1 MQQRPPLRTSN
12 PKAMA
17 SPFRPASPAED
28 LPTYYQDLEDDNIRH
43 NFRDF
48 DSERNFDLFDRQTR
62 DPKSNNF
69 CIDFGEDKAF
79 CAFDLD
85 AQSYE
90 KLLNAPRPTELHT
103 RWIHIWMPYNQKDL
117 IRTLAT
123 HFDFTPRLAG
133 LMKSD
138 PIQPRTGSSL
148 KTKKSSST
156 LRSLVS
162 HKSVRSEKGSSVKE
176 RARQANEE
184 IMDEESSIGMTSM
197 MQSTQME
204 MVRDM
209 SHYQLVNDVWHWSTV
224 DKGRRYM
231 CIGYNALYNVRSKP
245 VDAPHNHE
253 WADQSRELPQGSRV
267 WNWLALCEG
276 KTIISISED
285 PFPFSNGVLSA
296 QDLRVLFTT
305 RRNLVNV
312 FRQLTK
318 APTPLRDAALVQLP
332 LRQRLGRSQEET
344 AHRPTDAPGLL
355 FYYLFEDWGAT
366 FDIISRREQGYGAEL
381 DRLRREML
389 EKANLTH
396 VDQLHHIG
404 CQLAVLKRVYQ
415 SYELIIERVLRKQE
429 VTLASLKNSHIL
441 SGDASLASTYV
452 LNDAAPLPPG
462 ALVPETD
469 SLLGVALSSAA
480 RVRFERLKDRIVLY
494 ALSEIQECLD
504 QKESLVMMNFNLI
517 AIKESYSVE
526 RLTWVTLLLAKI
538 TILFTPVTL
547 MTGYF
552 SIQFK
557 DFMFEMGSY
566 WRSFGWVLGASA
578 ALLVLFSWMS
588 GTFEGSIV
596 TSSWTRKVYDGGKR
610 WVVLKKWKRRSD
622 RA

>member
-1 MQQRPPLRTSN
+1 
-12 PKAMA
+12 
-17 SPFRPASPAED
+17 
-28 LPTYYQDLEDDNIRH
+28 
-43 NFRDF
+43 
-48 DSERNFDLFDRQTR
+48 
-62 DPKSNNF
+62 
-69 CIDFGEDKAF
+69 
-79 CAFDLD
+79 
-85 AQSYE
+85 
-90 KLLNAPRPTELHT
+90 
-103 RWIHIWMPYNQKDL
+103 
-117 IRTLAT
+117 
-123 HFDFTPRLAG
+123 
-133 LMKSD
+133 
-138 PIQPRTGSSL
+138 
-148 KTKKSSST
+148 
-156 LRSLVS
+156 
-162 HKSVRSEKGSSVKE
+162 
-176 RARQANEE
+176 
-184 IMDEESSIGMTSM
+184 
-197 MQSTQME
+197 
-204 MVRDM
+204 
-209 SHYQLVNDVWHWSTV
+209 
-224 DKGRRYM
+224 M

-245 VDAPHNHE
+245 VDAQHRDD
-253 WADQSRELPQGSRV
+253 WADQSREVPQGSRV
-267 WNWLALCEG
+267 WNWLSLCEG
-276 KTIISISED
+276 KTVISISED
-285 PFPFSNGVLSA
+285 PFPFSNGTLSA

-332 LRQRLGRSQEET
+332 LRQRLGRSREET
-344 AHRPTDAPGLL
+344 AHRPTDSPGLL

-404 CQLAVLKRVYQ
+404 CQLAALKRVYQ

-441 SGDASLASTYV
+441 SGNASLASTYAA
-452 LNDAAPLPPG
+452 LNELPAPPPPG
-462 ALVPETD
+462 SGGPGPLIPEAD

-557 DFMFEMGSY
+557 DIMFEMDSY
-566 WRSFGWVLGASA
+566 WRSFAYIFVASL
-578 ALLVLFSWMS
+578 ALLVAFSWMS
-588 GTFEGSIV
+588 GTFESKIV
-596 TSSWTRKVYDGGKR
+596 TSSWTRKVYDGGRRWLAVKKMKMKKKR
-610 WVVLKKWKRRSD
+610 KGEQ
-622 RA
+622 

>member
-1 MQQRPPLRTSN
+1 
-12 PKAMA
+12 MA
-17 SPFRPASPAED
+17 SPFRPASPAEE
-28 LPTYYQDLEDDNIRH
+28 LPAYYQDLEDESIRYC
-43 NFRDF
+43 FRDF

-62 DPKSNNF
+62 DPRSNNF
-69 CIDFGEDKAF
+69 CIDFGEDKAY

-90 KLLNAPRPTELHT
+90 TLLNAPRPTELHT

-123 HFDFTPRLAG
+123 HFDFTPRLMG

-138 PIQPRTGSSL
+138 PINPRTGTSL
-148 KTKKSSST
+148 RAKKSSST
-156 LRSLVS
+156 LRSLIS
-162 HKSVRSEKGSSVKE
+162 HKSSSGEKDTSVKN

-184 IMDEESSIGMTSM
+184 ILDEESSIGMTSM

-209 SHYQLVNDVWHWSTV
+209 GHYQLVNDVWHWSTV

-245 VDAPHNHE
+245 VNTQHHDD
-253 WADQSRELPQGSRV
+253 WTDQSREVPQGSRV

-276 KTIISISED
+276 KTVVSISED
-285 PFPFSNGVLSA
+285 PFPFSNGILTA
-296 QDLRVLFTT
+296 QDLRTLFTT

-312 FRQLTK
+312 FRQLSK

-344 AHRPTDAPGLL
+344 AHRATDAPGLL

-389 EKANLTH
+389 VKANLTH

-404 CQLAVLKRVYQ
+404 CQLSVLKRVYQ

-429 VTLASLKNSHIL
+429 VTLASLKNSRIL
-441 SGDASLASTYV
+441 SGEASLSSTYAFGEAP
-452 LNDAAPLPPG
+452 AAITTSLPPG
-462 ALVPETD
+462 ALIPEAD

-480 RVRFERLKDRIVLY
+480 RVRFERLKDRIALY

-557 DFMFEMGSY
+557 DLVFEMGSY
-566 WRSFGWVLGASA
+566 WQSFGYVFGASA
-578 ALLVLFSWMS
+578 ALLVLFSWAS
-588 GTFEGSIV
+588 GTFEGKIV
-596 TSSWTRKVYDGGKR
+596 TRSWTRKVYDGGRRWLMVRKR
-610 WVVLKKWKRRSD
+610 KREEKV
-622 RA
+622 